1 MHLPLQDVYKIGG
14 IDTGPV
20 ETHVLNPGTVAS
32 FGPVSVTTEIKSVE
46 MHHEALSEA
55 FPGGHVGNNVKNVS
69 VETVFTGIWLTMAK
83 MTHRRKQLVS

>member
-1 MHLPLQDVYKIGG
+1 MVI
-14 IDTGPV
+14 TF
-20 ETHVLNPGTVAS
+20 VLVT
-32 FGPVSVTTEIKSVE
+32 FTTETKSIEV
-46 MHHEALSEA
+46 HHEALSEA